1 MINTHGIHPGHT
13 NFNFEKFPEFWGI
26 ACFSLEGIGLIFP
39 IRGSLKTQTT
49 FKPLFNMICAF
60 FIVIYIIFGVL
71 CTLGLGD
78 TTQEIIFHNF
88 PKSYTS
94 IYLLQFLYAFG
105 IFITF
110 PVYVQT
116 TVNIIK
122 RIDWFDKL
130 FSGQKEYRNSTIARM
145 MAITFYF
152 GISLSG
158 VNLLDFMNLSGS
170 ICNCYLAFILPVLA
184 YITYFEG
191 QGLLSKRSKIIH
203 YTIMVVGITL
213 SLAAILFALIDM
225 SRTHHENRK
234 LNLSG
239 HIQNLLE

>member
-170 ICNCYLAFILPVLA
+170 ICNCYLAFILPVIFFIKTKKIGACL
-184 YITYFEG
+184 YNVFRRSRFVIKKIKNNTLYNNGCRNHIKSCCYSLCTY
-191 QGLLSKRSKIIH
+191 
-203 YTIMVVGITL
+203 
-213 SLAAILFALIDM
+213 
-225 SRTHHENRK
+225 
-234 LNLSG
+234 
-239 HIQNLLE
+239 